1 MAINK
6 VVFGTNTLIDISD
19 TTATAADVAYG
30 KYFYTADGVRT
41 MGTAEGTDPTPSETW
56 EVIFDDTISWYPDD
70 NNSYPYC
77 WLSTLA
83 DVQIQAGSVWRLT
96 YNGVQ
101 YRCTAK
107 QDGAYA
113 VIGNPK
119 YSDGGTDDGSDVPV
133 VFANYG
139 WGAWTGSIDL
149 PNNEIATTYFKI
161 ERLVSA

>member
-6 VVFGTNTLIDISD
+6 VVFGTSTLIDISD

-56 EVIFDDTISWYPDD
+56 ETIWDSITNFYKD
-70 NNSYPYC
+70 NDANYPYC
-77 WLSTLA
+77 WITELA
-83 DVQIQAGSVWRLT
+83 EVQIPIDSVWRIT
-96 YNGVQ
+96 YLGTQ
-101 YRCTAK
+101 YRCTAGSA
-107 QDGAYA
+107 QGYTC
-113 VIGNPK
+113 VGNPK
-119 YSDGGTDDGSDVPV
+119 YAAGGTDDGSDVPMA
-133 VFANYG
+133 FANYG

-149 PNNEIATTYFKI
+149 PNENTQVYIKI